1 MLAMVVACVAF
12 VACVQ
17 FGFHGRAVLYS
28 KQDVTAWG
36 RLSDLD
42 PDIDERARAQVQQ
55 ADMKTWALW
64 YRRCQ
69 RTYNAGIV
77 LLAVGVALIMA
88 PPAFYSVGTPLSGAE
103 AGWRWAGFGAATLA
117 ALAELTVILRDEHA
131 NRTLR
136 IRTSTT

>member
-1 MLAMVVACVAF
+1 MAF

-28 KQDVTAWG
+28 KQDVEAWG
-36 RLSDLD
+36 RISDLD
-42 PDIDERARAQVQQ
+42 PDVDEHARAQVQR
-55 ADMKTWALW
+55 ADMETWPRW

-77 LLAVGVALIMA
+77 LLAVGVAIIMT
-88 PPAFYSVGTPLSGAE
+88 PPASYSAGTPLSGAE
-103 AGWRWAGFGAATLA
+103 TGWRWAGFGVAILA

-131 NRTLR
+131 NRALR
-136 IRTSTT
+136 NRTSAT